1 MEEVGFGARLAVVVI
16 GFVFSSFTCSA
27 LPALNVCFFSTSS
40 FAGGILSSTCISF
53 SASSFSLSFSNSFS
67 RTSFSLV
74 CCISSIA
81 AFTLANIPSNDEDES
96 AGCCAVDDDVA
107 VADMWAVDEE
117 GFGCWA
123 VSGDEEVAPR
133 PAES

>member
-1 MEEVGFGARLAVVVI
+1 MCFNARLVVVVT
-16 GFVFSSFTCSA
+16 GLVFSSFTCSA
-27 LPALNVCFFSTSS
+27 LLALNACFSSTSS
-40 FAGGILSSTCISF
+40 FTACTSFTASF
-53 SASSFSLSFSNSFS
+53 SRSFSNSFS

-96 AGCCAVDDDVA
+96 AGCCAVAVVAA

-117 GFGCWA
+117 AVGCWA
-123 VSGDEEVAPR
+123 VSGDDEAAPR

>member
-1 MEEVGFGARLAVVVI
+1 MEEVGFGARLVVVVI
-16 GFVFSSFTCSA
+16 GLVFSSFTCSA

-40 FAGGILSSTCISF
+40 FAGILSSTCISF

-81 AFTLANIPSNDEDES
+81 AFTLANIPSNDEDDS

-107 VADMWAVDEE
+107 VADMWGVD
-117 GFGCWA
+117 GCWA